1 MKSEV
6 MGPKFLIFYSLILLV
21 QKTYSALTIKEC
33 PDEMRNVPEDSKIRL
48 TCGQYLTKIE
58 WYHSYDRMLRGYI
71 GNCIKRSCDP
81 TQRNQLRLDAE
92 WASWAYDS
100 SSYKSTLDITTVTR
114 DEAGFFH
121 CRNYYTDDRASCRLR
136 VTASAEVVFKNCSV
150 GISDWQV
157 KGECLV
163 EKMYASDDVYTCTWS
178 VKNIQVPG
186 VFQRPLSSYQSRGR
200 TYMRGVCSFI
210 QQIPFNGYS
219 FTSSISYTY
228 KISIDPG
235 PQDSLVT
242 TIKIEPPKKPEIN
255 CSEIVHE
262 GSTVICNCTSQNKG
276 NPPAKFVWDGINT
289 DRLLLQ
295 NVSRQQ
301 SFTNYTCRQTW
312 DPIGVINTTVH
323 YTFKVAYGPSAV
335 DISIVISEN
344 GAKSFMC
351 TAKDVFPSAI
361 FRWNITCDKKNNTM
375 TTSTCTLP
383 RRGTDDDIVVQ
394 CTASNTAFPDL
405 SVTKIFVGDYTS
417 TKTEI
422 SSSGT
427 EQANEQSKYSSS
439 SDTNNGGLIGGVV
452 AAVIFAIIVGAVI
465 AVIIVKRRKEFSSE
479 RFSMK
484 LWPCAFKFF
493 HKKSPLPT
501 PYATVNKPTSATPIT
516 RLAAPSGDLYT
527 RPASTISIDYNGEYV
542 TVSDTVDNTVDG
554 INKDVSLMTNQS
566 KHEMTDLKET
576 AKRTNN
582 PKPTSA
588 ATNNFQDTIGS
599 VYMNVTEVPTD
610 SGLGVYHIVPWRT
623 MSTQETDTRN
633 DGAAAAVSED
643 EYNALNFEEDRSGQ
657 EDQAATY
664 HHLEH
669 E

>member
-465 AVIIVKRRKEFSSE
+465 AVIIVKRRKDPVYNTARRPANKEHNYEDLTQNRCEVRQPTGVSYEVVTRQSSDE
-479 RFSMK
+479 HVYGDGTLKGQSASKTEGVIFV
-484 LWPCAFKFF
+484 
-493 HKKSPLPT
+493 LPT
-501 PYATVNKPTSATPIT
+501 T
-516 RLAAPSGDLYT
+516 
-527 RPASTISIDYNGEYV
+527 
-542 TVSDTVDNTVDG
+542 
-554 INKDVSLMTNQS
+554 
-566 KHEMTDLKET
+566 
-576 AKRTNN
+576 
-582 PKPTSA
+582 
-588 ATNNFQDTIGS
+588 
-599 VYMNVTEVPTD
+599 
-610 SGLGVYHIVPWRT
+610 
-623 MSTQETDTRN
+623 
-633 DGAAAAVSED
+633 
-643 EYNALNFEEDRSGQ
+643 
-657 EDQAATY
+657 
-664 HHLEH
+664 
-669 E
+669 